1 MKNDYFKD
9 IYNDFFSVESKEI
22 KVPEKKEEE
31 STYLSIDDLYLDNE
45 SKNLLKQIIEYM
57 DKYSKK
63 EETNY
68 INFNIIVDGN
78 NTITVDGISSILHK
92 SVASNHYTDNNSVY
106 NLSLYDLNNKV
117 DINDIYSK
125 NGIIVIKDFDTFSSF
140 FLSVKSI

>member
-22 KVPEKKEEE
+22 KIEEKQSNEENIN
-31 STYLSIDDLYLDNE
+31 LSIDDLYLDNE
-45 SKNLLKQIIEYM
+45 SKNLLKQITEYM

-68 INFNIIVDGN
+68 INFNIVVEGN
-78 NTITVDGISSILHK
+78 NAETVKGISSILHK
-92 SVASNHYTDNNSVY
+92 SVMTNHYTDSNNVFD
-106 NLSLYDLNNKV
+106 LSLYDLNNNV

-125 NGIIVIKDFDTFSSF
+125 NGIIVCVI
-140 FLSVKSI
+140 FLMIADK